1 MKKLIFTF
9 IASLL
14 FLGHATAQ
22 ENRLFPTQPNTS
34 EIYHNLE
41 KLGFLGTALYI
52 AAHPDDENTRLIS
65 WLSNDKMAR
74 TGYLSLTRGDGGQ
87 NLIGPELREQL
98 GMIRTQELLEARH
111 RDGGEQFFT
120 RANDFGYSK
129 HPDETL
135 EIWNQQEVLEDMVQI
150 IRTFKPD
157 VIINRFNHRTPGT
170 THGHHTT
177 SAMLSMTAYKS
188 AALKTAY
195 ASQLSRLDTWQPQR
209 IFFNTSWW
217 FYGSQEAFEKA
228 DKTNLLEI
236 DAGTYYPWNGLSNSE
251 IAALSRSEHKS
262 QGFGSSG
269 SRGSQTEYLEYLEG
283 SFPTDKSDLFSGI
296 NTTWT
301 RVSGGSKIQTQLN
314 KILSSYD
321 FKNPEA
327 SLPALAELHQAISR
341 LKDEHWKAIKLRELE
356 DIILQIS
363 GIYLEASSNQQYIT
377 DGATTPINIEVTN
390 RSNDEINITLMA
402 NNMIALDQSQ
412 INTTSNS
419 STIVKGTLTIP
430 QYFQP
435 TSPYYLNE
443 PASLGMYTV
452 KAMNERGL
460 PELESPFAVK
470 AVVTIQNIKIYKD
483 LKIQFKSTDPVR
495 GEIHE
500 PLNVVPAVSVSVQN
514 PVYIFNEESKIIQV
528 SMTANTDLKAGT
540 IELCAPN
547 DWMIKPSKIEFDAMT
562 SGTVRTYNFNI
573 VPPKRASRGVVSGL
587 VKIGNQSFSKEVI
600 SIDYNHIPDQQLVR
614 NNEAQVVKP
623 NLKNRATTVAYING
637 AGDDVATAIEAIGS
651 KVFRF
656 EPSEV
661 PSDLSKYDAVV
672 VGIRAFNVAPTEM
685 AALQERIDTYV
696 KNGGT
701 LMMQY
706 NTSRRINPDALGPL
720 SITLSRK
727 RVTDE
732 NAAVIL
738 LEPNHAILNKPNKI
752 TSVDFEN
759 WVQERGL
766 YFPEKW
772 DPAFTPILGM
782 NDNGEEMTNGSLIV
796 ARYGNGHIIYTGLSL
811 FRELP
816 AGVSGAYKLL
826 ANMVSIGVDDQPVKK
841 NSDEKF

>member
-1 MKKLIFTF
+1 MKKLIFTC
-9 IASLL
+9 IVALWALSS
-14 FLGHATAQ
+14 ATAQ
-22 ENRLFPTQPNTS
+22 ENRLFPKQPNTT
-34 EIYHNLE
+34 EVYHNLE

-98 GMIRTQELLEARH
+98 GMIRTQELLEARN
-111 RDGGEQFFT
+111 RDGGQQFFT

-135 EIWNQQEVLEDMVQI
+135 EIWNKQQVLEDMVLI
-150 IRTFKPD
+150 IRQFKPD

-177 SAMLSMTAYKS
+177 SAMLSMTAFE
-188 AALKTAY
+188 AAGKKTTY
-195 ASQLSRLDTWQPQR
+195 ANQLDKLDTWKPER
-209 IFFNTSWW
+209 VFFNTSWW
-217 FYGSQEAFEKA
+217 FYGGREAFDKA

-269 SRGSQTEYLEYLEG
+269 SRGSQTEYLEFLEG
-283 SFPTDKSDLFSGI
+283 SFPMDKSDLFSGI

-301 RVSGGSKIQTQLN
+301 RVAGGSTVQTQLN
-314 KILSSYD
+314 KILSSFD

-327 SLPALAELHQAISR
+327 SLPALATLHKSISN
-341 LKDEHWKAIKLRELE
+341 LNEKHWKNIKLKELE
-356 DIILQIS
+356 DIMLQIT
-363 GIYLEASSNQQYIT
+363 GIYLEATSRQQNVT
-377 DGATTPINIEVTN
+377 DGTSVPLTIEVTN
-390 RSNDEINITLMA
+390 RSKQSINVSLTG
-402 NNMIALDQSQ
+402 NTMISLENATVNASP
-412 INTTSNS
+412 NS
-419 STIVKGTLTIP
+419 STNLKGSLSIP
-430 QYFQP
+430 QYFQA
-435 TSPYYLNE
+435 TSPYYLQE
-443 PASLGMYTV
+443 KGTLGMYAV
-452 KAMNERGL
+452 KSISERGK
-460 PELESPFAVK
+460 PELEIPFGLQAQIEISGI
-470 AVVTIQNIKIYKD
+470 TIYKD
-483 LKIQFKSTDPVR
+483 LKVHFKSTDPVR
-495 GEIHE
+495 GELHE
-500 PLNVVPAVSVSVQN
+500 PLNVVPAVSVSVEN
-514 PVYIFNEESKIIQV
+514 PVYIFNEASQMIQV
-528 SMTANTDLKAGT
+528 SMTANTDMKAGT
-540 IELCAPN
+540 IELSGPKK
-547 DWMIKPSKIEFDAMT
+547 WKIKPSVIKFDALS
-562 SGTVRTYNFNI
+562 SGTVRTYNFE
-573 VPPKRASRGVVSGL
+573 VKPPKKASRGIVTGL
-587 VKIGNQSFSKEVI
+587 VKIGDASYSQEVI

-614 NNEAQVVKP
+614 NNEAQIVKP
-623 NLKNRATTVAYING
+623 DLKNKATTVAYING
-637 AGDDVATAIEAIGS
+637 AGDDVGTAIEAIGS

-706 NTSRRINPDALGPL
+706 NTNRRISPDALGPL

-732 NAAVIL
+732 NAAVKL
-738 LEPNHAILNKPNKI
+738 LAPDHPILNTPNKI
-752 TSVDFEN
+752 TNADFEN

-766 YFPEKW
+766 YFPIKW
-772 DPAFTPILGM
+772 DNAFTPVLGM
-782 NDNGEEMTNGSLIV
+782 HDKGEEMTNGSLIV
-796 ARYGNGHIIYTGLSL
+796 ARHGKGHIIYTGLSL

-826 ANMVSIGVDDQPVKK
+826 ANMISIGVDDQPVKNK
-841 NSDEKF
+841 SREKF